1 MNTKLTL
8 RLDEDLIGAAKRH
21 AAAGGKSVSRLVED
35 YFAVLVALDEPA
47 PGEITPGVRRL
58 LGILRAADPD
68 AGEGEAAYRGHLER
82 RHLGG
87 DGR

>member
-21 AAAGGKSVSRLVED
+21 AAAGGKSVSQLVED

-47 PGEITPGVRRL
+47 LGEITPGVRRL
-58 LGILRAADPD
+58 LGILRDADLD

-87 DGR
+87 AGR